1 MEATHIQK
9 NHKGKDQEGTV
20 KSLQNIFQKERNQE
34 DKEDEDINNN
44 NDAALYIWMRKH
56 QAFNRSF
63 SKTFKYEIR

>member
-9 NHKGKDQEGTV
+9 NHKESDQEGTV

-44 NDAALYIWMRKH
+44 DDAALYIWMRKRK
-56 QAFNRSF
+56 AFNRHQH
-63 SKTFKYEIR
+63 KTV